1 MTQLKFLTIYNTVT
15 TINIAN
21 NLLKF
26 WSTLTLIMTQVLLIK
41 TNHNFA
47 TNAEVIILILLALT
61 ASNLKPLTLYATKDT
76 YVITFILKVTTGFIL
91 SLLLLSI
98 QSTEKLQ
105 HLFVI
110 ALIAFIVLK
119 LLDALSDYLWQ
130 KYLINKIYK
139 KQISDNFYQIL
150 TAIESSDLNTITN
163 LVIEDN
169 YQNIVF
175 ISKAEHLKHVT
186 SNGNYDE
193 ITLTFS
199 TKKANDDVI
208 TIANYTIIPLIPKAK
223 KALD

>member
-1 MTQLKFLTIYNTVT
+1 MTQLKFLTIYNTIT

-21 NLLKF
+21 SLLKF

-61 ASNLKPLTLYATKDT
+61 ASNLKPLIIYATKDT
-76 YVITFILKVTTGFIL
+76 YVITFILKITTGFIL

-175 ISKAEHLKHVT
+175 ISKAEHLKHT
-186 SNGNYDE
+186 TTYGNYEE

-199 TKKANDDVI
+199 TKKANDNEI
-208 TIANYTIIPLIPKAK
+208 TIAKYTITPLIPKAK

>member
-47 TNAEVIILILLALT
+47 TNAEVILLALT

-150 TAIESSDLNTITN
+150 TAIESSDLTAVTN
-163 LVIEDN
+163 LVIDDR

-208 TIANYTIIPLIPKAK
+208 TIANYTITPLIPKAK

>member
-76 YVITFILKVTTGFIL
+76 YVITFILKITTGFIL
-91 SLLLLSI
+91 SLLLLNI

-110 ALIAFIVLK
+110 ALIAFIALK
-119 LLDALSDYLWQ
+119 LADALSDYLWQ
-130 KYLINKIYK
+130 KHIIDKIHK
-139 KQISDNFYQIL
+139 EQLNDDFYQIL
-150 TAIESSDLNTITN
+150 TAIESSDLTTITN
-163 LVIEDN
+163 LVIENN
-169 YQNIVF
+169 YQIIVSV
-175 ISKAEHLKHVT
+175 SKAEHLKHIT
-186 SNGNYDE
+186 SDINYDE

-199 TKKANDDVI
+199 AKRTNDKEI
-208 TIANYTIIPLIPKAK
+208 TVAKYTITSLTPKAK

>member
-1 MTQLKFLTIYNTVT
+1 MTQKKFLIIYNTVT
-15 TINIAN
+15 TINITN
-21 NLLKF
+21 SLLKF
-26 WSTLTLIMTQVLLIK
+26 WSILTLILTQILLIK

-61 ASNLKPLTLYATKDT
+61 ASNLKPLIIYATKDT
-76 YVITFILKVTTGFIL
+76 YTITFLLKVTTGFVL
-91 SLLLLSI
+91 SLILLSI
-98 QSTEKLQ
+98 TSTEKLQ

-175 ISKAEHLKHVT
+175 ISKAEHLKHT
-186 SNGNYDE
+186 TTYGNYEE
-193 ITLTFS
+193 ITLT
-199 TKKANDDVI
+199 TRAKRTNDNEI
-208 TIANYTIIPLIPKAK
+208 TIAKYTITPLIPKAK

>member
-76 YVITFILKVTTGFIL
+76 YVITFILKITTGFIL
-91 SLLLLSI
+91 SLILLSI
-98 QSTEKLQ
+98 TSTEKLQ
-105 HLFVI
+105 YLFVI

-119 LLDALSDYLWQ
+119 LLDTLSDYLWQ

-169 YQNIVF
+169 YQSIVF
-175 ISKAEHLKHVT
+175 ISKAEHLKHT
-186 SNGNYDE
+186 TTYGNYEE
-193 ITLTFS
+193 ITLT
-199 TKKANDDVI
+199 TRAKRTNDNEI
-208 TIANYTIIPLIPKAK
+208 TIAKYTIIPLMPKAK

>member
-76 YVITFILKVTTGFIL
+76 YVITFILKITTGFIL

-98 QSTEKLQ
+98 SSTEKLQ
-105 HLFVI
+105 YLFVI
-110 ALIAFIVLK
+110 ALIAVIALK
-119 LLDALSDYLWQ
+119 LLDTLSDYLWR

-150 TAIESSDLNTITN
+150 TAIESSDLTTITN
-163 LVIEDN
+163 LVIENN
-169 YQNIVF
+169 YQGIVF
-175 ISKAEHLKHVT
+175 VSKAEHLERIT
-186 SNGNYDE
+186 TYGNYDE

-199 TKKANDDVI
+199 AKRTNDKEI
-208 TIANYTIIPLIPKAK
+208 TIAEYTTIPLTPKAK
-223 KALD
+223 KALN

>member
-61 ASNLKPLTLYATKDT
+61 AANLKPLTLYATKDT

-208 TIANYTIIPLIPKAK
+208 TIANYTITPLIPKAK

>member
-61 ASNLKPLTLYATKDT
+61 ASNLKSLTLYATKDT
-76 YVITFILKVTTGFIL
+76 YVITFILKITTGFIL
-91 SLLLLSI
+91 SLLLLNI

-105 HLFVI
+105 HLFII
-110 ALIAFIVLK
+110 ALIVFIALK
-119 LLDALSDYLWQ
+119 LADALSDYLWR
-130 KYLINKIYK
+130 KHIIDKIHK
-139 KQISDNFYQIL
+139 EQLNDDFYQIL
-150 TAIESSDLNTITN
+150 TAIESSDLTAVTN
-163 LVIEDN
+163 LVIDDR

-199 TKKANDDVI
+199 TKKANNDVI

>member
-15 TINIAN
+15 TINIDN

-61 ASNLKPLTLYATKDT
+61 ASNLKSLTLYATKDT
-76 YVITFILKVTTGFIL
+76 YVITFILKITTGFIL

-175 ISKAEHLKHVT
+175 ISKAEHLKHT
-186 SNGNYDE
+186 TTYGNYEE
-193 ITLTFS
+193 ITLT
-199 TKKANDDVI
+199 TRAKRTNDNEI
-208 TIANYTIIPLIPKAK
+208 TIAKYTITPLIPKAK

>member
-1 MTQLKFLTIYNTVT
+1 MTQKKFLTIYNTIT

-21 NLLKF
+21 SLLKF

-47 TNAEVIILILLALT
+47 ANAEVIILILLALT
-61 ASNLKPLTLYATKDT
+61 ASNLKPLTIYATKDT
-76 YVITFILKVTTGFIL
+76 YIITFMLKITTGFIL
-91 SLLLLSI
+91 SLLLLSV

-105 HLFVI
+105 YLFVI

-119 LLDALSDYLWQ
+119 LLDALSDYLWR
-130 KYLINKIYK
+130 KHVIDKIHK
-139 KQISDNFYQIL
+139 EQLNDDFYQIL

-175 ISKAEHLKHVT
+175 VSKAEHLKHT
-186 SNGNYDE
+186 TTYGNYEE
-193 ITLTFS
+193 ITLTTR
-199 TKKANDDVI
+199 TKRTNDNEI
-208 TIANYTIIPLIPKAK
+208 TIAKYTITPLIPKAK

>member
-61 ASNLKPLTLYATKDT
+61 ASNLKSLTLYATKDT
-76 YVITFILKVTTGFIL
+76 YVITFILKITTGFIL
-91 SLLLLSI
+91 SLLLLNI

-105 HLFVI
+105 HLFII
-110 ALIAFIVLK
+110 ALIVFIALK
-119 LLDALSDYLWQ
+119 LADALSDYLWR
-130 KYLINKIYK
+130 KHIIDKIHK
-139 KQISDNFYQIL
+139 EQLNDDFYQIL
-150 TAIESSDLNTITN
+150 TAIESSDLTAVTN
-163 LVIEDN
+163 LVIDDR

-199 TKKANDDVI
+199 TKKANDNVI
-208 TIANYTIIPLIPKAK
+208 TIANYTITPLIPKAK

>member
-1 MTQLKFLTIYNTVT
+1 MTQKKFLTIYNTVT
-15 TINIAN
+15 TINITN
-21 NLLKF
+21 GLLKF
-26 WSTLTLIMTQVLLIK
+26 WSILTLIMTQVLLIK

-150 TAIESSDLNTITN
+150 TAIESSDLTAVTN

-193 ITLTFS
+193 ITLTFN
-199 TKKANDDVI
+199 TKKANDDLI

-223 KALD
+223 KALN

>member
-1 MTQLKFLTIYNTVT
+1 MTQLKFLTIYNTIT

-61 ASNLKPLTLYATKDT
+61 ASNLKSLTLYATKDT
-76 YVITFILKVTTGFIL
+76 YVITFILKITTGFIL
-91 SLLLLSI
+91 SLLLLNI

-105 HLFVI
+105 HLFII
-110 ALIAFIVLK
+110 ALIVFIALK
-119 LLDALSDYLWQ
+119 LADALSDYLWR
-130 KYLINKIYK
+130 KHIIDKIHK
-139 KQISDNFYQIL
+139 EQLNDDFYQIL
-150 TAIESSDLNTITN
+150 TAIESSDLTAVTN
-163 LVIEDN
+163 LVIDDR

-199 TKKANDDVI
+199 TKKANDNVI
-208 TIANYTIIPLIPKAK
+208 TIANYTITPLIPKAK

>member
-76 YVITFILKVTTGFIL
+76 YVITFILKITTGFIL
-91 SLLLLSI
+91 SLLLLNI

-110 ALIAFIVLK
+110 ALIAFIALK
-119 LLDALSDYLWQ
+119 LADALSDYLWQ
-130 KYLINKIYK
+130 KHIIDKIHK
-139 KQISDNFYQIL
+139 EQLNDDFYQIL
-150 TAIESSDLNTITN
+150 TAIESSDLTAVTN
-163 LVIEDN
+163 LVIDDR

-208 TIANYTIIPLIPKAK
+208 TIANYTITPLIPKAK
-223 KALD
+223 KALN

>member
-1 MTQLKFLTIYNTVT
+1 MTQLKFLTIYNTIT

-61 ASNLKPLTLYATKDT
+61 ASNLKPLTLYTTKDT

-139 KQISDNFYQIL
+139 KQISDDFYQIL
-150 TAIESSDLNTITN
+150 TAIESSDLTTVTN
-163 LVIEDN
+163 LVIDDR

-175 ISKAEHLKHVT
+175 ISKAEHLKHT
-186 SNGNYDE
+186 TTYGNYEE
-193 ITLTFS
+193 ITLTTS
-199 TKKANDDVI
+199 AKRTNDKEI
-208 TIANYTIIPLIPKAK
+208 TIANYTIIPLMPKAK